1 MTVQETNISTALA
14 KAVRMS
20 PIKLRRV
27 ANIVRGVEVEQAL
40 AILKRTP
47 NKGSDLIYAVIKSA
61 KSNAVHNKK
70 IQDPLVVSELLINEG
85 PKFKR
90 YQPKARGR
98 MNQITKRT
106 SHIFVGLNTV
116 QGAVNGK

>member
-1 MTVQETNISTALA
+1 MSDRSNVSTALA

-27 ANIVRGVEVEQAL
+27 ANIVRGLEVDQAL

-47 NKGSDLIYAVIKSA
+47 NKGSELIYEVVKSA
-61 KSNAVHNKK
+61 KANAVHNQKVTT
-70 IQDPLVVSELLINEG
+70 PLVVSVVMINEG

-90 YQPKARGR
+90 FQPKARGR
-98 MNQITKRT
+98 MYQITKRT
-106 SHIFVGLNTV
+106 SHIFVGLNAEGV
-116 QGAVNGK
+116 GNGK

>member
-1 MTVQETNISTALA
+1 MSRKYTSFALA

-27 ANIVRGVEVEQAL
+27 ANIVRGLEVDQAL
-40 AILKRTP
+40 SILKRSA
-47 NKGSDLIYAVIKSA
+47 NKGSDLIFNVIKSA
-61 KSNAVHNKK
+61 KANATNNLKFDS
-70 IQDPLVVSELLINEG
+70 QLLVDTLMINEG

-90 YQPKARGR
+90 FQPKARGR

-106 SHIFVGLNTV
+106 SHIFVGLNGTEGV
-116 QGAVNGK
+116 RNGK